1 MDGVLDEA
9 EGAAVKHAL
18 LLTARLCQSLF
29 RVYLSVGVFAVGSA
43 CAAKIRSKLEL
54 GHPKIAQFT
63 RVRGWAWGTPGRPT
77 FSKIAIRWGHVP
89 GEQIVAQ

>member
-43 CAAKIRSKLEL
+43 CAAKIPFQARI
-54 GHPKIAQFT
+54 GAP
-63 RVRGWAWGTPGRPT
+63 
-77 FSKIAIRWGHVP
+77 
-89 GEQIVAQ
+89 